1 MIIPL
6 FRITFAHGTS
16 PFTQEQLKTGRAG
29 EPKGWNGHG
38 GLKVACQQ
46 FLINIFMT
54 TVVSRSHAI
63 HFLSVEARKLIFLR
77 ALGYDFQSC
86 FSYPSINIILRSFKS
101 NFLFLSWWSH
111 QSRFLIYGY
120 IHPKRSKLRLLIYGH
135 SGLKAAFKIHPGTS
149 HSYQLQTFRVPLRS
163 IYNCVTF
170 ASSSI

>member
-6 FRITFAHGTS
+6 LRITFAHGTS

-54 TVVSRSHAI
+54 TVVSRSLAI

-77 ALGYDFQSC
+77 AQGMKVAFMIRIC
-86 FSYPSINIILRSFKS
+86 FSNLLFISF
-101 NFLFLSWWSH
+101 
-111 QSRFLIYGY
+111 
-120 IHPKRSKLRLLIYGH
+120 
-135 SGLKAAFKIHPGTS
+135 
-149 HSYQLQTFRVPLRS
+149 YQYHTAKFQ
-163 IYNCVTF
+163 N
-170 ASSSI
+170 